1 MGTKKLL
8 QFGFVFIKF
17 SCSSSTLGFVCTLSG
32 GWWFDR
38 ILVSRSAAVFFPGD
52 CELGSNAGR
61 SKATTHKNKN
71 VVGNG
76 LKRRR
81 CYEDIDEEAT
91 RSSIAAQWLPARVGC
106 FCNIFSMWFQA
117 KTHPKLQVRIIR
129 RRR

>member
-8 QFGFVFIKF
+8 QCGFFF
-17 SCSSSTLGFVCTLSG
+17 WFLCCSSSTLGLVCTLSG

-38 ILVSRSAAVFFPGD
+38 ILVSRSATVFFPGD

-81 CYEDIDEEAT
+81 CYEAIDEEAT
-91 RSSIAAQWLPARVGC
+91 RGSIAAQWLPARVGC
-106 FCNIFSMWFQA
+106 CCNVFSMWFQA
-117 KTHPKLQVRIIR
+117 KTDPKLQVRIR